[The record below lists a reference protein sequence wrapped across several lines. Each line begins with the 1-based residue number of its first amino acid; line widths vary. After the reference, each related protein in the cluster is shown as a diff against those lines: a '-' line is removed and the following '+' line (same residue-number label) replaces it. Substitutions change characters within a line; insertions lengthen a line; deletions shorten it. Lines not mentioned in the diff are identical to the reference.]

1 MPKFQIQI
9 EEKITIWERIILDI
23 EADNLEEAKKIA
35 KEKHEDFEN
44 DPEYVNWVSEML
56 FNTIEQL
63 TPEDNGG
70 CPTLEVY
77 VKHDKGR
84 DLVYQNAED

>member
-9 EEKITIWERIILDI
+9 EEKITIWERRFLDI
-23 EADNLEEAKKIA
+23 EAENLKEAKKIA
-35 KEKHEDFEN
+35 KQNYEDFEY
-44 DPEYVNWVSEML
+44 DPELNWETDIL
-56 FNTIEQL
+56 FDTRETLI
-63 TPEDNGG
+63 PEDNAG

-84 DLVYQNAED
+84 DLVYQNAKD